1 MNKTMVLIVLGFTC
15 FEVQSAK
22 RRVKS
27 EEYISPL
34 TPAAMYVRLALSI
47 ALCCCGCCSGDEQ
60 NSDVDD
66 VDMVSDIA
74 EQDRLSGKKVKES

>member
-15 FEVQSAK
+15 LEVQSAK
-22 RRVKS
+22 RRVES

-60 NSDVDD
+60 SSDFNDADVDD
-66 VDMVSDIA
+66 NIVQ
-74 EQDRLSGKKVKES
+74 EDRFGKQKVKKS